1 MISLAA
7 SESQDIPRHPRRIF
21 QGFPQKAQRKNR
33 CKTDPW
39 TLRGIQNRVEIDSRT
54 LLGRPVV
61 AESVPGATRGRLGS
75 DTGGPGS
82 ARRVPKNV
90 LLKKEDAF
98 GVPRGVRECTEAIK
112 IDIDPPPGAKK
123 LMFFRTAG
131 PCRPVWS
138 DFSLFSSIFG
148 FFSKCEIS
156 VSYHACQ

>member
-1 MISLAA
+1 MLSLAA

-21 QGFPQKAQRKNR
+21 QGLPQKAQRKNR

-61 AESVPGATRGRLGS
+61 AESVPGVTRGRLGS

-90 LLKKEDAF
+90 LLKKQDTF
-98 GVPRGVRECTEAIK
+98 GVPRGVRECTEVIK

-123 LMFFRTAG
+123 SMFFSHSWSLQA
-131 PCRPVWS
+131 CWS

-156 VSYHACQ
+156 VSYHACL